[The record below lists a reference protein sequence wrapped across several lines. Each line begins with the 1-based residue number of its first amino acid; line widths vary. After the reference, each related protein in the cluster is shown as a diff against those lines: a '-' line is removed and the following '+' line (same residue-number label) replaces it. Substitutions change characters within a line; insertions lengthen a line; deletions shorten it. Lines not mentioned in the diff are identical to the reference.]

1 MMRSTRPK
9 KLTSKQPI
17 PIFREDQIDIIEDD
31 LQTTLQAIDTGVE
44 KAEET
49 EYHLQAAINAAARGN
64 IAQAHIPTP
73 ETVTSSIK
81 YDTLYKPTFSQPATY
96 IRFSSTVEDCSGCS
110 YNLVEEDDV
119 ALKIMNQ
126 KKGASTQ
133 CTEDQF
139 EEFMAFFE
147 ETAQTKQPF
156 ASVDSPPVLSY
167 SEMEHCFD
175 GLVDENAR
183 RFARDIYEHWKSR
196 RTKCVNRPLQTGL
209 KFETGQETDDGDPY
223 VCFRRREVRQIRKT
237 RGRDAQSAEKLRRLR
252 KELEEARELVAMVRQ
267 RELARKELLVAERQ
281 VFVQR
286 AEVKEMKRKLGIKD
300 DDDDLV
306 NQRQPKKRP
315 PEVPASSRPGATQ
328 LRMPPRPSGQ
338 PGEDLVLLEDVQ
350 ADKESEVLRE
360 IKQNIAKHSKWNE
373 GYVDWT
379 TAPLTPT
386 SDHSFDA
393 EFRPAI
399 TTEYLPTPPASESS
413 DHSRDALEELSRF
426 DALTKFAR
434 TVQQCIPSDEE
445 SSRNMPSFR
454 RRIGRGGRMMIDR
467 RNLPFRNKSEADPI
481 KLERFKYDQDDED
494 MDPIYE
500 MDEFDIQIMQH
511 RAYLSAKSRDQAA
524 AQAQFQAHVQAQRR
538 LQGETP
544 VMAGPNNSHN
554 GTNNVVLKGPAAQ
567 TPS

>member
-1 MMRSTRPK
+1 MCKSTPADWAQSKYCKSCIKCRHPA
-9 KLTSKQPI
+9 LT
-17 PIFREDQIDIIEDD
+17 R
-31 LQTTLQAIDTGVE
+31 
-44 KAEET
+44 
-49 EYHLQAAINAAARGN
+49 
-64 IAQAHIPTP
+64 
-73 ETVTSSIK
+73 TS
-81 YDTLYKPTFSQPATY
+81 Q
-96 IRFSSTVEDCSGCS
+96 
-110 YNLVEEDDV
+110 
-119 ALKIMNQ
+119 
-126 KKGASTQ
+126 
-133 CTEDQF
+133 
-139 EEFMAFFE
+139 
-147 ETAQTKQPF
+147 
-156 ASVDSPPVLSY
+156 
-167 SEMEHCFD
+167 
-175 GLVDENAR
+175 
-183 RFARDIYEHWKSR
+183 
-196 RTKCVNRPLQTGL
+196 
-209 KFETGQETDDGDPY
+209 FETGQETDDGDPY

-306 NQRQPKKRP
+306 NQRVRIVFVFRIRSEIPLANVPSQQPKKRP